1 MGLVLFCIEAKF
13 CKKISVGKL
22 PVDEYV
28 PPHVGGCPA
37 NASDVGSAKV
47 YHVLA
52 VHARRCAAA
61 SASACGVVARFVD
74 ALNGA
79 DAFPPQ

>member
-52 VHARRCAAA
+52 RGARAKMC
-61 SASACGVVARFVD
+61 CGER
-74 ALNGA
+74 LGLWRGGA
-79 DAFPPQ
+79 VC